1 MSLNDVLKAVRKAFV
16 PRKNIDFEEG
26 GIHFELETLSTSED
40 VKVLEA
46 CKDLDGS
53 QYIEGLKR
61 NSLAFAIKLITMKNE
76 EGNIITYD
84 LSKEIIDFLNESTG
98 KTESKSKFLFMVDFL
113 SSWPGDILDVLFD
126 AFSDMV
132 VEAREKVKKN
142 AKFERFKISEKPAE
156 DKPETLKRVTETD
169 ESLEELDDNE
179 RLKKKVERELE
190 DADRAI
196 YEAQEKAK

>member
-1 MSLNDVLKAVRKAFV
+1 MSLNDVLRAIKKSFV
-16 PRKNIDFEEG
+16 PRKSIDFEESG
-26 GIHFELETLSTSED
+26 THFELETLTAIED
-40 VKVLEA
+40 VKALEA
-46 CKDLDGS
+46 CKDLDGT

-61 NSLAFAIKLITMKNE
+61 NSLAFAIKLITMKKE
-76 EGNIITYD
+76 DGSIETYD
-84 LSKEIIDFLNESTG
+84 LSKDIIDFLNEGTG

-156 DKPETLKRVTETD
+156 DKPETLKRVAETD

-179 RLKKKVERELE
+179 RLAKKVEREIE

-196 YEAQEKAK
+196 YEAQEKTK

>member
-1 MSLNDVLKAVRKAFV
+1 MKK
-16 PRKNIDFEEG
+16 E
-26 GIHFELETLSTSED
+26 
-40 VKVLEA
+40 
-46 CKDLDGS
+46 DGS
-53 QYIEGLKR
+53 IE
-61 NSLAFAIKLITMKNE
+61 
-76 EGNIITYD
+76 TYD
-84 LSKEIIDFLNESTG
+84 LSKDIIDFLNEGTG

-156 DKPETLKRVTETD
+156 DKPETLKRVAETD

-179 RLKKKVERELE
+179 RLAKKVEREIE

-196 YEAQEKAK
+196 YEAQEKTK

>member
-1 MSLNDVLKAVRKAFV
+1 MSLNDVLRAIKKSFV
-16 PRKNIDFEEG
+16 PRKSVDFEESG
-26 GIHFELETLSTSED
+26 THFELETLTAIED
-40 VKVLEA
+40 VKALEA
-46 CKDLDGS
+46 CKDLDGT

-61 NSLAFAIKLITMKNE
+61 NSLAFAIKLITMKKE
-76 EGNIITYD
+76 DGSIETYD
-84 LSKEIIDFLNESTG
+84 LSKDIIDFLNEGTG

-156 DKPETLKRVTETD
+156 DKPETLKRVAETD

-179 RLKKKVERELE
+179 RLAKKVEREIE

-196 YEAQEKAK
+196 YEAQEKTK